1 MLFPSLRTQKLTP
14 EHQRPNKQ
22 RLANICIVKS
32 ILEASSRG
40 QLSQAV
46 SSLDILVI
54 KGIRLPSRIL
64 GRLLQQCAET
74 KSLRDGKL
82 VHLHLKLTGLKRPTT
97 FLANHLIC
105 MYFRCGHHIEARKV
119 FDKMEV
125 RNLYSWNNMLSGY
138 VKLGMISQARRWF
151 DKMPERDYISWNTMV
166 IGYAQNGIFDEAL
179 DFYRQLRRL
188 SIGYNEFSF
197 AGVLTACVKLK
208 EFELSRQIH
217 GQVLVAGFS
226 PNVVISSSLLD
237 AYVKCGKVED
247 ARRLFD
253 EMPFKDVFVWT
264 TLVSGY
270 ANWGNMNSAVELF
283 NQMPEKNS
291 ISWTS
296 LIGGYAK
303 LGLGHEALEVFR
315 KMITHHV
322 KPDQFTYSSCLSAC
336 SITASFKQGK
346 QIHAHLIRNN
356 IRINNI
362 LVSAIIDMY
371 SKCGSMENAK
381 KIFHVM
387 GDKQDVVIWNTMIA
401 ALAHHGH
408 GIEAILLLKELL
420 RSGVKPN
427 RITFVVILNACSHS
441 GLVQEG
447 IELFNSMNR
456 DHRVALDEEHYACLI
471 DLLGR
476 AGRFNELMKYL
487 QMMDCKPGDHVLNA
501 LLGVCRIHG
510 NIDIG
515 REAAEHLIEL
525 EPKSSGA
532 YVMLSSAYAALGK
545 WELVEKVRQLMDERQ
560 VKKELAIS
568 WIEIDNKVHA
578 FTVSDA
584 SHPLK
589 ETIYSVLGHLGN
601 QMEDNVLLPKKIP
614 L

>member
-1 MLFPSLRTQKLTP
+1 MLFPYLPTQKLTP
-14 EHQRPNKQ
+14 ERKKPSKQ

-32 ILEASSRG
+32 ILKASSIG
-40 QLSQAV
+40 QISQAV
-46 SSLDILVI
+46 SSLDLLVI

-64 GRLLQQCAET
+64 AHLLQQCAET
-74 KSLRDGKL
+74 KSFREGKL

-97 FLANHLIC
+97 FLANHLIY
-105 MYFRCGHHIEARKV
+105 MYFRCGHHIEACKV
-119 FDKMEV
+119 FNKMEV
-125 RNLYSWNNMLSGY
+125 RNLYSWNSMLSGY
-138 VKLGMISQARRWF
+138 VKLGMINQARRWF
-151 DKMPERDYISWNTMV
+151 DEMPERDCISWNTMV
-166 IGYAQNGIFDEAL
+166 IGYAQNGNFDEAL
-179 DFYRQLRRL
+179 GFYRQLRRL

-226 PNVVISSSLLD
+226 SNVVISSSLLD
-237 AYVKCGKVED
+237 AYAKCGEMED

-253 EMPFKDVFVWT
+253 EMPLKDVFVWT

-270 ANWGNMNSAVELF
+270 ANQGDMQSATELF
-283 NQMPEKNS
+283 HQMPQKNS

-315 KMITHHV
+315 KMIMHHV

-336 SITASFKQGK
+336 SISASFKLGK
-346 QIHAHLIRNN
+346 QIHAHLVRNN

-362 LVSAIIDMY
+362 VVNGIIDMY

-381 KIFHVM
+381 TIFHVM

-401 ALAHHGH
+401 ALAHHGY
-408 GIEAILLLKELL
+408 GMEAILLLKELL
-420 RSGVKPN
+420 TSGVKPN
-427 RITFVVILNACSHS
+427 RVTFVVILNACSHS

-447 IELFNSMNR
+447 IEFFNSMNR
-456 DHRVALDEEHYACLI
+456 DHALVPDEEHYACLI

-476 AGRFNELMKYL
+476 AGCFNELMKHL
-487 QMMDCKPGDHVLNA
+487 QKMDCKPGEHVLNA

-525 EPKSSGA
+525 EPKSSAA
-532 YVMLSSAYAALGK
+532 YVMLSSVYAVLGK
-545 WELVEKVRQLMDERQ
+545 WELVEKVRQLMDERR

-568 WIEIDNKVHA
+568 WIEIDNEVHA
-578 FTVSDA
+578 FTVSDI

-589 ETIYSVLGHLGN
+589 ETIYLVLGHLSN
-601 QMEDNVLLPKKIP
+601 QMEDNVSLPKIP